1 MKNKIFIILL
11 YFIFISENFLKA
23 NEFIIKSEEVKILEK
38 GNITEA
44 KKGVKI
50 ISNDGIE
57 IISDELIYNKNKNT
71 LKVSGNVQIKD
82 KRNNIITKGEEYIY
96 YKNIEKLESKGK
108 TSSKIQDKYTI
119 ESLDLIYERS
129 LSKIHSQNKSN
140 IIDQNNN
147 NFSFDK
153 FELNINSN
161 ILKAKDLSLF
171 DNLNNQYYL
180 SFAVV
185 NLEENKFLGSD
196 ISIDFE
202 DNLFGNNENNPRLK
216 ANSLIAEKD
225 ETKVYKGSFTTC
237 KENNE
242 KCPPWAMYADEI
254 IHKKKEKKIEYKNA
268 WLKIYD
274 KPVLYFP
281 YFFHPDPTVKR
292 QSGFLMPS
300 FQNSNNYGTSV
311 QIPYYKV
318 ISDRKDLTFS
328 PRLFFDSKVLLQTEY
343 RQANKNSDL
352 ILDFSVF
359 GDENSTK
366 NHIFADISSKDQNKT
381 FDFHIEK
388 VSSDTYLKSQ
398 NIRSP
403 IINDYSS
410 LNSYFNYGSDSDNS
424 SLNISFE
431 VYEDLNKNKSDRY
444 EYIFPNF
451 KYEKKLY
458 ADSDINGE
466 MDFSSRGYK
475 KMYETNIDESILVN
489 DIKYL
494 SNSKIS
500 SNVDGLQTNYQL
512 LIRNLNSDS
521 NNSDTFKSGG
531 DQKLLS
537 TLVLDYQLP
546 LKKEN
551 EFYNNYLS
559 PKLSLRYSPN
569 ETKNN
574 SNLNKKLTYDNIYAI
589 DRIDDTAVEGG
600 GSLTA
605 GFEYS
610 SKNKKSENLYSLSIA
625 NIFRLD
631 ENPDLPKIYGISNKR
646 SDLIGNFN
654 LIPSK
659 FFDLNYQFSLDK
671 NLNKSNYNLI
681 KTDINVNNFVTSF
694 EFLEEN
700 NYLSQDSY
708 LSNTTKF
715 NFDKNKSLS
724 FGTSKNL
731 DKNITNYYNIIY
743 EYQNDCLTAALEYNK
758 NYYTD
763 GDLKPEENLLFSIKI
778 IPFGKIT
785 SPNINK

>member
-11 YFIFISENFLKA
+11 YFIFISENFLNA
-23 NEFIIKSEEVKILEK
+23 NEFIIESEEIKILKK

-50 ISNDGIE
+50 ISNDGVE
-57 IISDELIYNKNKNT
+57 IKSNELIYDKKKNI
-71 LKVSGNVQIKD
+71 LMISGNVSIKD
-82 KRNNIITKGEEYIY
+82 KKNKIFTEGEEYIY
-96 YKNIEKLESKGK
+96 YKNIEKIVSIGK
-108 TSSKIQDKYTI
+108 TNSKIQDKYII
-119 ESLDLIYERS
+119 ESLDLIYERN
-129 LSKIHSQNKSN
+129 LSKIYSQNKSN

-147 NFSFDK
+147 NFLFEK
-153 FELNINSN
+153 FEFNIENN

-185 NLEENKFLGSD
+185 DLNENKFLGSD
-196 ISIDFE
+196 IAIDFE
-202 DNLFGNNENNPRLK
+202 DNLFGNNENDPRVK
-216 ANSLIAEKD
+216 ANSLVSEED
-225 ETKVYKGSFTTC
+225 ETKIYKGSFTTC
-237 KENNE
+237 KQDKE
-242 KCPPWAMYADEI
+242 KCPPWAIYAEEI
-254 IHKKKEKKIEYKNA
+254 IHKKKERKIEYKNA

-300 FQNSNNYGTSV
+300 FQSSNNSGTSL

-328 PRLFFDSKVLLQTEY
+328 PRLFFDNELLVQTEY

-352 ILDFSVF
+352 ILDFSIYS
-359 GDENSTK
+359 GENTTK
-366 NHIFADISSKDQNKT
+366 NHLFADISSKNQNKT
-381 FDFHIEK
+381 LDFHIEK
-388 VSSDTYLKSQ
+388 VTNDNYLKSQ
-398 NIRSP
+398 NINST
-403 IINDYSS
+403 IKNDYSS
-410 LNSYFNYGSDSDNS
+410 LNSYLIYGNDNYDSS
-424 SLNISFE
+424 FNISFE
-431 VYEDLNKNKSDRY
+431 VYEDLDKKKSDRF

-451 KYEKKLY
+451 EYEKKLY
-458 ADSDINGE
+458 ADSEIDGE
-466 MDFSSRGYK
+466 MDFNSRGYK
-475 KMYETNIDESILVN
+475 KMYQTNIDESVFVN
-489 DIKYL
+489 EVKYL
-494 SNSKIS
+494 SNPKII
-500 SNVDGLQTNYQL
+500 SNVDGLQTNYRL
-512 LIRNLNSDS
+512 LIRNLNTHSKNS
-521 NNSDTFKSGG
+521 NNFKSGG

-537 TLVLDYQLP
+537 SLLLDYQLP
-546 LKKEN
+546 LRKEN
-551 EFYNNYLS
+551 EFYSNYLS
-559 PKLSLRYSPN
+559 PKLSFRYSPN

-574 SNLNKKLTYDNIYAI
+574 SNLNKKLTYENIFAI

-600 GSLTA
+600 ESLTA

-610 SKNKKSENLYSLSIA
+610 SKNKKNESFYSLSLV

-646 SDLIGNFN
+646 SDIIGNLNFT
-654 LIPSK
+654 PSK
-659 FFDLNYQFSLDK
+659 FFNLNYQFSLDK
-671 NLNKSNYNLI
+671 KLDNSNYNLI

-694 EFLEEN
+694 EFLEED
-700 NYLSQDSY
+700 NYLSEDSY

-715 NFDKNKSLS
+715 NFDNNKSLS

-778 IPFGKIT
+778 IPFGKIN
-785 SPNINK
+785 SPNIK

>member
-23 NEFIIKSEEVKILEK
+23 NEFIIESEEVKILEK

-57 IISDELIYNKNKNT
+57 IISNELIYNKNKNT
-71 LKVSGNVQIKD
+71 LKVSGDVQIKD

-153 FELNINSN
+153 FEFNINSN

-328 PRLFFDSKVLLQTEY
+328 PRLFFDSNVLLQTEY

-359 GDENSTK
+359 VDENSTK

-381 FDFHIEK
+381 FDFHVEK
-388 VSSDTYLKSQ
+388 VSNDRYLKSQ

-410 LNSYFNYGSDSDNS
+410 LNSYFTYGSDSDNS

-431 VYEDLNKNKSDRY
+431 VYEDLSKNKSDRY

-475 KMYETNIDESILVN
+475 KMYQTNIDESILVN

-600 GSLTA
+600 ESLTV

-610 SKNKKSENLYSLSIA
+610 SKNKKNENLYGLSIA

-646 SDLIGNFN
+646 SDLIGNLN
-654 LIPSK
+654 LTPSK

-671 NLNKSNYNLI
+671 NLDKSNYNLI
-681 KTDINVNNFVTSF
+681 KTDININNFVTSF
-694 EFLEEN
+694 EFLEED

-724 FGTSKNL
+724 FGMSKNL
-731 DKNITNYYNIIY
+731 DKSITNYYNIIY

>member
-23 NEFIIKSEEVKILEK
+23 NEFIIESEEVKILEK

-57 IISDELIYNKNKNT
+57 IISNELIYNKNKNT
-71 LKVSGNVQIKD
+71 LKVFGDVQIKD

-153 FELNINSN
+153 FEFNINSN

-328 PRLFFDSKVLLQTEY
+328 PRLFFDSNVLLQTEY

-359 GDENSTK
+359 VDENSTK

-381 FDFHIEK
+381 FDFHVEK
-388 VSSDTYLKSQ
+388 VSNDRYLKSQ

-410 LNSYFNYGSDSDNS
+410 LNSYFTYGSDSDNS

-431 VYEDLNKNKSDRY
+431 VYEDLSKNKSDRY

-475 KMYETNIDESILVN
+475 KMYQTNIDESILVN

-600 GSLTA
+600 ESLTV

-610 SKNKKSENLYSLSIA
+610 SKNKKNENLYGLSIA

-646 SDLIGNFN
+646 SDLIGNLN
-654 LIPSK
+654 LTPSK

-671 NLNKSNYNLI
+671 NLDKSNYNLI
-681 KTDINVNNFVTSF
+681 KTDININNFVTSF
-694 EFLEEN
+694 EFLEED